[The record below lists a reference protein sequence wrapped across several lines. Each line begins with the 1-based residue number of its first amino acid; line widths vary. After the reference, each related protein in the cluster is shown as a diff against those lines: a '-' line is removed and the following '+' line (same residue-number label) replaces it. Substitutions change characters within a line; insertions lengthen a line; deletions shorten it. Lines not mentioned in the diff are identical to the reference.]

1 MERDRDRDVG
11 ETMKETGRTYLPLVT
26 TMMMTVILAK
36 TKTRKTSPY
45 KRKRD
50 KDRDRN
56 RDFGNKVKGT
66 GTAYLLL
73 VTTIKMTV
81 ALPKTET
88 I

>member
-1 MERDRDRDVG
+1 
-11 ETMKETGRTYLPLVT
+11 
-26 TMMMTVILAK
+26 MMMTVILAK
-36 TKTRKTSPY
+36 TKTRETSPY

-50 KDRDRN
+50 KDRDGN

-81 ALPKTET
+81 ALPNTET
-88 I
+88 REIRP